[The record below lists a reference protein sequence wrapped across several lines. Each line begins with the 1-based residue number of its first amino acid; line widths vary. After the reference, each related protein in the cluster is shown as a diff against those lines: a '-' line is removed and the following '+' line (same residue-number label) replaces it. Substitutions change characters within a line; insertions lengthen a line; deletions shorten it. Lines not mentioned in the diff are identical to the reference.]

1 MSNLAP
7 PGKKVGDTSEE
18 EVLYLCCP
26 MPSASLWEPH
36 TSISQGKL
44 KLSEWMNIFL
54 EIMQAGV

>member
-7 PGKKVGDTSEE
+7 PGKKAGDTSGE

-26 MPSASLWEPH
+26 MPAASLWEPH

-44 KLSEWMNIFL
+44 KLGEWVNTFL